1 MILRTKTFKHFLIL
15 ILLLISS
22 GCSVWE
28 NFTTYFNLYY
38 NTASIFE
45 DAENEILSQKRD
57 LFSNEPLVVPGSAKT
72 NLIKVVE
79 KASKLLQFNS
89 NTSFVDEALMMLGK
103 SFYYQ
108 NNYQKSIRKFEELLA
123 TNPDDE
129 IATEANLWIAKCRFE
144 MREFTEGLSIL
155 DVVRKKSVEEDYEKL
170 IKESY
175 AQEIKY
181 RIKEEDY
188 DLAISLATVSYTHLT
203 LPTSDLV

>member
-1 MILRTKTFKHFLIL
+1 M
-15 ILLLISS
+15 
-22 GCSVWE
+22 
-28 NFTTYFNLYY
+28 
-38 NTASIFE
+38 
-45 DAENEILSQKRD
+45 
-57 LFSNEPLVVPGSAKT
+57 SN
-72 NLIKVVE
+72 
-79 KASKLLQFNS
+79 
-89 NTSFVDEALMMLGK
+89 K

-175 AQEIKY
+175 VQEIKY

-188 DLAISLATVSYTHLT
+188 DLAINLANEFAEVYDDDVVRAQIYYELGN
-203 LPTSDLV
+203 LYLLNKDNENAYYL